1 MRERYKRTGEILPD
15 SALEEFKK
23 FDAMFLGAIGHP
35 DVKPGI
41 LEVGILL
48 KTRFALDQ
56 YINLGPVKLYPNV
69 ETPLKDKGP
78 EHIDFVVVREN
89 TGGIY
94 TGIGGVTHKGTQLEN
109 TTQVMTYPRPVV
121 ERCVKYAYELTRKR
135 NSKKK
140 MLTLGAIV
148 IVEMDPP
155 AGCSGQLRCQDSRH
169 APSDPCLRFCCA
181 ANHFMSRFRFEC
193 DGAAERDRYICR
205 GGI

>member
-1 MRERYKRTGEILPD
+1 MGRCRAPPRPGLAGERYKRTGEILPD

-23 FDAMFLGAIGHP
+23 FDSIFLGAIGHP

-56 YINLGPVKLYPNV
+56 YINLRPVKLYPNV

-94 TGIGGVTHKGTQLEN
+94 TGVGGVTQKGTPLEVA
-109 TTQVMTYPRPVV
+109 TQVMQYSRPVV
-121 ERCVKYAYELTRKR
+121 GSRGEPPSSARRVPSREG
-135 NSKKK
+135 
-140 MLTLGAIV
+140 METLPGF
-148 IVEMDPP
+148 
-155 AGCSGQLRCQDSRH
+155 
-169 APSDPCLRFCCA
+169 PS
-181 ANHFMSRFRFEC
+181 
-193 DGAAERDRYICR
+193 
-205 GGI
+205 